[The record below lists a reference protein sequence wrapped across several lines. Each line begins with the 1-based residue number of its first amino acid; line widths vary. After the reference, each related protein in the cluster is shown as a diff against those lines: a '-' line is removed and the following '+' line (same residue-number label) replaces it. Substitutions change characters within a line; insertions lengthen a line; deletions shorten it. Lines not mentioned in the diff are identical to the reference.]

1 MSLRVDSQSD
11 SFAFERQRM
20 VDGQLRARGIQDEGL
35 LQAMARVPRHEFVLD
50 DYKRQ
55 SYEDHPI
62 PIGEGQTISQPYI
75 VAVTLEAL
83 QLDSIDS
90 VLEIGTGSGY
100 QTAILAQ
107 MTKHVYSIERHP
119 ALARRAENILR
130 DLGYENV
137 RIVVGDGSQGL
148 PEAAPFDAIVVS
160 AAAPQVP
167 GSLFEQ
173 LREGGRMVIPIG
185 PAQAQQLQLVIKR
198 SGGPLVTVLEGC
210 RFVPLV
216 GEEGYPGDW

>member
-1 MSLRVDSQSD
+1 
-11 SFAFERQRM
+11 
-20 VDGQLRARGIQDEGL
+20 
-35 LQAMARVPRHEFVLD
+35 MARVLSIGGSQVFRQQVGVHLCFQ
-50 DYKRQ
+50 KRY
-55 SYEDHPI
+55 SWP
-62 PIGEGQTISQPYI
+62 
-75 VAVTLEAL
+75 
-83 QLDSIDS
+83 
-90 VLEIGTGSGY
+90 SGL
-100 QTAILAQ
+100 I
-107 MTKHVYSIERHP
+107 
-119 ALARRAENILR
+119 NILR
-130 DLGYENV
+130 GLGYENV

-198 SGGPLVTVLEGC
+198 AGSPVVTVLEGC
-210 RFVPLV
+210 RFVPLI

>member
-1 MSLRVDSQSD
+1 
-11 SFAFERQRM
+11 M

-35 LQAMARVPRHEFVLD
+35 LQAMARVPRHEFVLG

-83 QLDSIDS
+83 QLDPIDT

-100 QTAILAQ
+100 QTAILAHMAKQ
-107 MTKHVYSIERHP
+107 VYSIERHP

-130 DLGYENV
+130 GLGYENV

-198 SGGPLVTVLEGC
+198 AGSPVVTVLEGC
-210 RFVPLV
+210 RFVPLI